1 MSRVV
6 PSGARSKKVQF
17 ILSGMNPI
25 CVSAQARIEHG
36 LRTTENCNLIGNKWA
51 VDMLRKHIVNGTTRH
66 AYLFAGPP
74 GLGRRT
80 LALRFAQ
87 ALNCITPAAP
97 GIPCGE
103 CRDCKQIAAMHH
115 ADMTVIQ
122 AESEGG
128 TLKVDQIREA
138 RRTLVLKPY
147 QASYRVALFLRFQE
161 ANDNAANALL
171 KTLEEAPSYA
181 VLILTADN
189 PEQLLPTIV
198 SRCEVLRLRPL
209 RVDDVTNELER
220 RGIENGRA
228 KLIAHISGGRFGYA
242 LRLLEDDALLGWRE
256 ERLNDLQTLL
266 SASRVEKFAYA
277 EKLSKDKE
285 SMRQAILV
293 WLSYWRDVMLRTVQ
307 AETPLVNVD
316 RNLEIEDVA
325 GKLDLSAARQ
335 MVCTLE
341 GALEKMERNVNS
353 RLLAEVLLL
362 DLPKV

>member
-1 MSRVV
+1 
-6 PSGARSKKVQF
+6 
-17 ILSGMNPI
+17 MNK
-25 CVSAQARIEHG
+25 
-36 LRTTENCNLIGNKWA
+36 NWNLVGHEWA
-51 VDMLRKHIVNGTTRH
+51 VDMLKKHVVNGTTRH

-87 ALNCITPAAP
+87 ALNCPTPVNA

-103 CRDCKQIAAMHH
+103 CRDCKQIAAMQH
-115 ADMTVIQ
+115 ADLAVVQ
-122 AESEGG
+122 ADSEGG
-128 TLKVDQIREA
+128 TLKVDQIRET
-138 RRTLVLKPY
+138 RRMLTLKPY
-147 QASYRVALFLRFQE
+147 QANYRVALFLRFQE

-209 RVDDVTNELER
+209 KIEEVQKALET
-220 RGIENGRA
+220 RGLETGKA

-242 LRLLEDDALLGWRE
+242 LRLIENEALLEKRE
-256 ERLNDLQTLL
+256 ECLNDLQSLI

-277 EKLSKDKE
+277 DKLSKDKE
-285 SMRQAILV
+285 SMRQAVLI
-293 WLSYWRDVMLRTVQ
+293 WLSYWRDVMLRSAQ

-316 RNLEIEDVA
+316 RNVEIEDLA
-325 GKLDLSAARQ
+325 GLLDLSSARRT
-335 MVCTLE
+335 VSALE
-341 GALEKMERNVNS
+341 DVLEKMERNVNS

>member
-1 MSRVV
+1 MMT
-6 PSGARSKKVQF
+6 G
-17 ILSGMNPI
+17 NW
-25 CVSAQARIEHG
+25 
-36 LRTTENCNLIGNKWA
+36 NLVGHEWA
-51 VDMLRKHIVNGTTRH
+51 VDMLKKHVIHGTTRH

-87 ALNCITPAAP
+87 ALNCQTPLEA
-97 GIPCGE
+97 GIPCGQ
-103 CRDCKQIAAMHH
+103 CRDCRQIEAMQH
-115 ADMTVIQ
+115 ADLTVIR
-122 AESEGG
+122 ADSEGG

-138 RRTLVLKPY
+138 RRSLTLKPY
-147 QASYRVALFLRFQE
+147 QANFRVALFLRFQE

-209 RVDDVTNELER
+209 KIENVQSALEN
-220 RGIENGRA
+220 RGIETSQAR
-228 KLIAHISGGRFGYA
+228 LIAHISGGRFGYA
-242 LRLLEDDALLGWRE
+242 LRLIENEALLERRE
-256 ERLNDLQTLL
+256 ERLNDLQSLI

-277 EKLSKDKE
+277 DKLARDKE
-285 SMRQAILV
+285 SMRQAVLV
-293 WLSYWRDVMLRTVQ
+293 WLSYWRDVMLRSAQ

-316 RNLEIEDVA
+316 RNVEIEDLA
-325 GKLDLSAARQ
+325 RRLDLSVARRA
-335 MVCTLE
+335 VSNFE
-341 GALEKMERNVNS
+341 DVLEKMERNVNS

-362 DLPKV
+362 DLPNV